1 MCSFKFLKGISE
13 NGKNAFAIC
22 YYIGLLN
29 MKRIVLRI
37 VLIVSQS
44 MCSVYT
50 CIELKGFM

>member
-1 MCSFKFLKGISE
+1 MCSFKFLKGILE

-29 MKRIVLRI
+29 MKGI